1 MAITIELQPE
11 HEARIATEARK
22 RGLGVEEYLARAIAG
37 DFPLPPP
44 DMTPAAILEALKR
57 DGVIPMWQDRPE
69 DSVVLR
75 ENAGADDQADTYSD

>member
-11 HEARIATEARK
+11 QEERIATEAKR
-22 RGLGVEEYLARAIAG
+22 RGLSVEDYLARAIAG

-44 DMTPAAILEALKR
+44 DMTPKAILEALKR

-69 DSVVLR
+69 DSVTLARKLR
-75 ENAGADDQADTYSD
+75 YPQERAE